1 MPMTLAI
8 IGAGPIGL
16 EAALAARQ
24 RGYRIQVYE
33 RGDVA
38 ESVRRWGHIRMFS
51 PFAMNASEAG
61 VSLLRQTGRQ
71 LPPSDALLTGSDYA
85 DAYLAPLAEQ
95 FEEIQIRTRV
105 KALAREG
112 AGKRDKIGEPS
123 RADTPFR
130 LLVEREGVER
140 YDSADLIFDCS
151 GTFLNPNPLGDAGL
165 PALGE
170 TALQAAIGYGPSAA
184 GDLDA
189 LAGKRVLVAG
199 GGHSAANAIVALAD
213 LRRRHPQT
221 AVTWVVK
228 KPGKEPLRRVPR
240 DPLAE
245 RDRIVAAANA
255 AAASRALTLRDGATL
270 HSLASTD
277 QGIEVTLNP
286 SVPGRPLIA
295 DRILGLTGF
304 RPDTTLS
311 RELHV
316 QNCWATEG
324 TYPLAASLLGET
336 GGDCLAVAGVG
347 AETLRHPEP
356 GYFVLGM
363 KSYGRTPD
371 FLIRT
376 GLEQIASLL
385 DWVRANGFPPH

>member
-1 MPMTLAI
+1 MAKTIAI

-16 EAALAARQ
+16 EAALAARL
-24 RGYRIQVYE
+24 RGYRVHVYE
-33 RGDVA
+33 RGGIAD
-38 ESVRRWGHIRMFS
+38 SVRRWGHIRMFS

-61 VSLLRQTGRQ
+61 VSLVRKAGRQ
-71 LPPSDALLTGSDYA
+71 IPAPDALLTGSEYVE
-85 DAYLAPLAEQ
+85 AYLAPLAESLDVQ
-95 FEEIQIRTRV
+95 TRTQV

-112 AGKRDKIGEPS
+112 AGKRDKIGEPT

-130 LLVEREGVER
+130 LLVEHEGIER
-140 YDSADLIFDCS
+140 YDDADLVFDCS

-170 TALQAAIGYGPSAA
+170 AGAQAAIGYDPSAIA
-184 GDLDA
+184 NLDP

-213 LRRRHPQT
+213 LQRRHPQT
-221 AVTWVVK
+221 TVTWVVK
-228 KPGKEPLRRVPR
+228 KPGAEPLRRVPQ
-240 DPLAE
+240 DPLPE

-255 AAASRALTLRDGATL
+255 AVISGAVTLRDGATI
-270 HSLASTD
+270 HSLVPTD
-277 QGIEVTLNP
+277 HGIEVTLNP
-286 SVPGRPLIA
+286 ALPGQPLVA

-304 RPDTTLS
+304 RPDTALS
-311 RELHV
+311 RELQV

-324 TYPLAASLLGET
+324 TYPLAASLLGEA
-336 GGDCLAVAGVG
+336 GGDCLTVASFG

-376 GLEQIASLL
+376 GLEQVASLL
-385 DWVRANGFPPH
+385 DWLDAGGGQ